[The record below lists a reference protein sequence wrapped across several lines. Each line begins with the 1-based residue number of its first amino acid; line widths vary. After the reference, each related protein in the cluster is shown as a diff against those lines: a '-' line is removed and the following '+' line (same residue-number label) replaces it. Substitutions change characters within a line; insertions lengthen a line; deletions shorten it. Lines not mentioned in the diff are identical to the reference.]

1 MNVRKKVVQMK
12 GIKLGII
19 AICIGLF
26 GLSIGSNNFF
36 AYCGGGIAVLLSIIA
51 YFIDNNK
58 E

>member
-1 MNVRKKVVQMK
+1 MK

-19 AICIGLF
+19 AICIGLL
-26 GLSIGSNNFF
+26 GLSISSNNFF

-51 YFIDNNK
+51 YFIDSKN